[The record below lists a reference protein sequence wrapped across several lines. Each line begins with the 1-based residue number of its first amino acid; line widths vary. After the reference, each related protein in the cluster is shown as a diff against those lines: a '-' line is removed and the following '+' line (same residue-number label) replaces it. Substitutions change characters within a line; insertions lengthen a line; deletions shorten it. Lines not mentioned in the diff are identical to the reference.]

1 MMNQKGSKTFAFLSR
16 VLDLD
21 NHLFL
26 FKFTFSELILESL
39 FFILLEKVVNK
50 IFNVLSLKL
59 IDNKLQKFLIN
70 LLTNYRS

>member
-1 MMNQKGSKTFAFLSR
+1 MNQKGSKTFTFLSG

-26 FKFTFSELILESL
+26 FKFAFLELILESL

-50 IFNVLSLKL
+50 IFNILSLEL
-59 IDNKLQKFLIN
+59 IDNKLQKLQTNF
-70 LLTNYRS
+70 LTNNRS